1 MKAVSAK
8 ICLTERSSA
17 GSVQNFSLGLENA
30 AFLFL
35 FLEKK
40 KGGSAPKI

>member
-17 GSVQNFSLGLENA
+17 GSVQNVGLGLENV

-35 FLEKK
+35 FLKNNFF
-40 KGGSAPKI
+40 